1 MTVKKPT
8 TSDGTQ
14 ISNAADSRVLDSHGR
29 RQTYIQAC
37 PANSLLRG
45 NKRREMIMVNN
56 VKPGYVN
63 PLTMI
68 RNDKS
73 KQAKFLHSENFQTA
87 EKKQKSLEAEKQSIQ
102 NSLLL
107 MKGTSGDAGSSKET
121 MERLEKKLEEI
132 TKEIRVSR
140 HESDTFEMQSPE
152 QSAGLYH
159 TACDEEG
166 RQIVQLEK
174 KPEDCTPNVL
184 TRTKSENR

>member
-37 PANSLLRG
+37 PASSLLRG

-56 VKPGYVN
+56 VKPDYVN

-121 MERLEKKLEEI
+121 MERLEKK
-132 TKEIRVSR
+132 
-140 HESDTFEMQSPE
+140 
-152 QSAGLYH
+152 
-159 TACDEEG
+159 
-166 RQIVQLEK
+166 
-174 KPEDCTPNVL
+174 PEDCTPNVL